1 MKVLKPNYY
10 DEFKCTANECKD
22 SCCVGW
28 GVFIDKKSY
37 NKYKKVNGEFGKFL
51 CSNISKNRINNSDLS
66 YGKMK
71 LNSGKCS
78 FLNNENLCNI
88 YINLGE
94 DSLCNTCKTYPRLI
108 NKYRDICEKNLTL
121 SCPIV
126 TRLMIN
132 IKDKISFELN
142 NEVITENEKDYV
154 KNTSNLEEKLYEFL
168 WEVRSFLIEVVQ
180 FREVDLWKRL
190 VFILL
195 SESRFQKLLKESNY
209 KHLPQVMELLMT
221 TISNEEFINSL
232 DNTIH
237 SVLKVKSLII
247 DTLVALR
254 TQQSITNQ
262 TAIELLRDFVMLLN
276 ESNYENSDNYEFLQE
291 KEKEFDIYFKYKEY
305 ILENYIVYDLYRNF
319 MKAGDSK
326 NIHMVIVKMIIEYSM
341 IKKLLLAKWNANNKI
356 IEDDDIIDVIYSFSR
371 TVEHNNTY
379 IDKVYNSMK
388 EAGYDTIAY
397 LTIMIR

>member
-37 NKYKKVNGEFGKFL
+37 NKYKKISGEFGKFL
-51 CSNISKNRINNSDLS
+51 CNNISKNRINNSDLS

-108 NKYRDICEKNLTL
+108 NKYGDICEKNLTL
-121 SCPIV
+121 SCPVV

-132 IKDKISFELN
+132 VKDKIGFELN

-154 KNTSNLEEKLYEFL
+154 KNTSNMEEKLYEFL

-190 VFILL
+190 VFVLL

-209 KHLPQVMELLMT
+209 KHLTQVMELVMT

-262 TAIELLRDFVMLLN
+262 TAIELLKDFVLLLN

-291 KEKEFDIYFKYKEY
+291 KEKEFNIYFKDKEY

-319 MKAGDSK
+319 MKAADSK

>member
-37 NKYKKVNGEFGKFL
+37 NKYKKISGEFGKFL
-51 CSNISKNRINNSDLS
+51 CNNISKNRINNSDLS

-71 LNSGKCS
+71 LNSGICS

-108 NKYRDICEKNLTL
+108 NKYGDICEKNLTL
-121 SCPIV
+121 SCPVV

-132 IKDKISFELN
+132 VKDKIGFELN

-154 KNTSNLEEKLYEFL
+154 KNTSNMEEKLYEFL

-190 VFILL
+190 VFVLL

-209 KHLPQVMELLMT
+209 KHLTQVMELVMT

-262 TAIELLRDFVMLLN
+262 TAIELLKDFVLLLN

-291 KEKEFDIYFKYKEY
+291 KEKEFNIYFKDKEY

-319 MKAGDSK
+319 MKAADSK
-326 NIHMVIVKMIIEYSM
+326 NIHVVIVKMIIEYSM

>member
-37 NKYKKVNGEFGKFL
+37 NKYKKISGEFGKFL
-51 CSNISKNRINNSDLS
+51 CNNISKNRINNSDLS

-108 NKYRDICEKNLTL
+108 NKYGDICEKNLTL
-121 SCPIV
+121 SCPVV

-132 IKDKISFELN
+132 VKDKIGFELN

-154 KNTSNLEEKLYEFL
+154 KNTSNMEEKLYEFL

-190 VFILL
+190 VFVLL

-209 KHLPQVMELLMT
+209 KHLTQVMELVMT

-262 TAIELLRDFVMLLN
+262 TAIELLKDFVLLLN

-291 KEKEFDIYFKYKEY
+291 KEKEFNIYFKDKEY

-319 MKAGDSK
+319 MKAADSK
-326 NIHMVIVKMIIEYSM
+326 NIHVVIVKMIIEYSM